1 MSSCTK
7 QLISATFILTPDFIL
22 EIAIFWIIC
31 RRLDEKLEL
40 QISNSFSCFIL
51 WYQGFFMKES
61 YFYFIYFH
69 KYLLL
74 TSCIFI
80 NIRQCQLVNFSHLSF
95 VFCTNT
101 IFQYIFFFLREGNL
115 FYDMGN
121 QTAMSNISIV
131 VYNEY
136 FHASGAVTLWI
147 LLIWSYQLK
156 TKISI

>member
-1 MSSCTK
+1 MTSKHSGMAGELMSSCTK

-95 VFCTNT
+95 VFCSNAV
-101 IFQYIFFFLREGNL
+101 FQYIFFFFVKEIFFMIWETKLQCQIL
-115 FYDMGN
+115 VLSCIM
-121 QTAMSNISIV
+121 NIFMHLAPLHF
-131 VYNEY
+131 E
-136 FHASGAVTLWI
+136 FC
-147 LLIWSYQLK
+147 
-156 TKISI
+156 